1 MVNRD
6 VRGKILAIPYT
17 GDQFGPEMIQNS
29 IQTVRSELKKY
40 GIPSKSSKQTP
51 AMKNLLS
58 VLGQTGGI
66 PAEVQSDNKI
76 ERVSVGDA
84 KYDDNAANRLMQ
96 SQLQNLDLD

>member
-1 MVNRD
+1 
-6 VRGKILAIPYT
+6 
-17 GDQFGPEMIQNS
+17 MIQNS